1 MADDDSP
8 PSRPLGALPRFPFR
22 VQWDAEEMRC
32 QEALGLD
39 AESPSISYRAGSS
52 EASSPFTMPGLKKVG
67 NVSLMKGV
75 LKANSTLWDWFGQIT
90 ANTIQRKLVRVSLLD
105 ETGRPTTVWTLTNA
119 WPTQVTRVEGTF
131 GDDEVAVALVE
142 FVCDGVTLSS

>member
-8 PSRPLGALPRFPFR
+8 PSRPRPRFPFR

-39 AESPSISYRAGSS
+39 NDSPSISYRAGSS
-52 EASSPFTMPGLKKVG
+52 DAASPFKVPGLKKLD
-67 NVSLMKGV
+67 NVTLMKGV

-90 ANTIQRKLVRVSLLD
+90 ANTIQRKRVRLSLLG
-105 ETGRPTTVWTLTNA
+105 ETGRPTKVWTLTNA
-119 WPTQVTRVEGTF
+119 WPTQVVRVEGTM
-131 GDDEVAVALVE
+131 GDDEVAVELVE
-142 FVCDGVTLSS
+142 FVYEGMTLSSH

>member
-8 PSRPLGALPRFPFR
+8 PYRPRPRFPFR
-22 VQWDAEEMRC
+22 VHWDAEEMRC
-32 QEALGLD
+32 QEALGLGTD
-39 AESPSISYRAGSS
+39 SPSISYRAGSS
-52 EASSPFTMPGLKKVG
+52 DEASPFKMPGLKKLG
-67 NVSLMKGV
+67 NVTLLKGV

-105 ETGRPTTVWTLTNA
+105 ETGRPAKVWTLTNA
-119 WPTQVTRVEGTF
+119 WPTQVTRVEGTL

-142 FVCDGVTLSS
+142 FVYEGMTLSSH